1 MIDIKLECEGNELWM
16 SKYENLQDLNLDM
29 VKISNSDSNYEDYFT
44 LELYI
49 KDEDDE
55 ALHSYPDDF
64 LYNFSVGD
72 LFNFYIDSKD
82 FFDNYPYM
90 IRPII
95 AWIEDEGELPD
106 KDTLEDLLNT
116 YVGEFTSDYEAGYYY
131 LTEDRGMYKDDIAFI
146 ENYYPRLPKDVAED
160 VFCKYDTY
168 YFYIE

>member
-116 YVGEFTSDYEAGYYY
+116 YVGEFTSDYEAGYYF